1 MIPASNINIK
11 PVIYLKNTNGEYERD
26 SNGNKIIDKIGTEV
40 SPYDDYEYKITITEN
55 FNEILSD
62 IEINV
67 INILNDIEIN
77 VINL

>member
-40 SPYDDYEYKITITEN
+40 SPYDDYDYFITITEK
-55 FNEILSD
+55 FLIILMEIKQFGNS
-62 IEINV
+62 NR
-67 INILNDIEIN
+67 
-77 VINL
+77 